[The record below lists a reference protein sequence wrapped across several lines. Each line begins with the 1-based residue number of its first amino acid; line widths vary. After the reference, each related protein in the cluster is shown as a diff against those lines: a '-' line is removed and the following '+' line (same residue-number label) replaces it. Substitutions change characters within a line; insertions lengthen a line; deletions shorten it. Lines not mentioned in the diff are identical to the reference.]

1 MEGCTIPVPPPPIQS
16 LAHPVA
22 CLPFCPPS
30 GTAGVPAR
38 RDPAQNGP
46 APPRFRAGCTIH
58 RKPLYAGSWYSYSFY
73 KNGGVVLGPLGI
85 TRRRQVLSNPGQKPT
100 ARSYRGYWVFYL
112 FPSLPPPLRLYA
124 SSNLAVSVIY
134 WFETY
139 PPPGY
144 TSDRKGR
151 NF

>member
-1 MEGCTIPVPPPPIQS
+1 MEGCTIPVPPPIQS
-16 LAHPVA
+16 LARPVA

-58 RKPLYAGSWYSYSFY
+58 RKPLYAGSWYSYSFH
-73 KNGGVVLGPLGI
+73 KNGGGSLGPLGI

-100 ARSYRGYWVFYL
+100 ARSYRGCRVFYL
-112 FPSLPPPLRLYA
+112 FPGLPPPLGLYA

-139 PPPGY
+139 PPGY
-144 TSDRKGR
+144 TSDRTGR